1 VLEPY
6 FLLTISVFQVP
17 LMWSSIAI
25 GLTATLYTALGGLR
39 SVVWT
44 DCMQTVIIVS
54 GLATILIKVGYD
66 SFFHPRRHLS
76 FLEMKPYFL
85 NASFDLTQDENIWAN
100 LIGLAA
106 MGLFRT
112 GIDQATVQRYLAART
127 LKDARR

>member
-1 VLEPY
+1 VSESDLA
-6 FLLTISVFQVP
+6 LTISVFHVP

-25 GLTATLYTALGGLR
+25 GFTATVYTALGGLR

-54 GLATILIKVGYD
+54 GIATIFIKVGYD
-66 SFFHPRRHLS
+66 SFVHPRHHLS
-76 FLEMKPYFL
+76 FQEVRPYFL

-112 GIDQATVQRYLAART
+112 GIDQAAVQRYLAART